1 MPRLLRLLL
10 GPLLLG
16 PLLPGRWGDRW
27 TACGPL
33 RAHALPPSP
42 PLAPTRPPPRS
53 KPTITD
59 AVSTASNVFT
69 MTVNPV
75 NSVPLVSYPAGGWAF
90 YTITATAN
98 SVTES
103 FTCT

>member
-1 MPRLLRLLL
+1 MT
-10 GPLLLG
+10 GG
-16 PLLPGRWGDRW
+16 QNAGRCEPTR
-27 TACGPL
+27 CPL
-33 RAHALPPSP
+33 RPPSP
-42 PLAPTRPPPRS
+42 PLAPTRLPPRS

-59 AVSTASNVFT
+59 ALSTSSNVFT